1 MCALAG
7 TLAQRYR
14 ADTRFHLRGLTPE
27 SRAIVAEPQ
36 KNAAFVTC
44 RQVESC
50 SYKEL
55 LVQDRLLFVI
65 SPPRAGSTLLQQMLG
80 SHTQIYTH
88 PEPHL
93 ITPLA
98 YLGYHG
104 TVDKAPFDHINGA
117 EAMRAFVSR
126 LPRGEDDYLD
136 ALRAYTDTLYG
147 RMLASSD
154 KRYFLDKTPA
164 YATVLPFL
172 TKLYPNAKYVVLTR
186 HPLAVMSSY
195 ANSFFV
201 GDWHDAH
208 AFNPVLERYVPAM
221 AKMIREARVPLLQ
234 VGYENLVAQPEAQLE
249 RIFTFLGLE
258 HEPDAVNYKKKFQA
272 QAGMGDPIGVK
283 KHDRPSTESVEK
295 WVPELL
301 QDERKLSLARDISA
315 QLSDEDLET
324 WGYPRATLFSAL
336 EQANG
341 ASKKLPKPPVFNKYV
356 FQRRVMLA
364 LKKDIDKRAHG
375 KLIKRVKYYCDVLLR
390 EQ

>member
-1 MCALAG
+1 M
-7 TLAQRYR
+7 
-14 ADTRFHLRGLTPE
+14 
-27 SRAIVAEPQ
+27 
-36 KNAAFVTC
+36 
-44 RQVESC
+44 
-50 SYKEL
+50 
-55 LVQDRLLFVI
+55 QDQLLFVI

-80 SHTQIYTH
+80 SHAGIYTH

-104 TVDKAPFDHINGA
+104 NVDKAPFDHINGA
-117 EAMRAFVSR
+117 EAIRSYVDQ

-136 ALRAYTDTLYG
+136 ALRAYTDTMYG
-147 RMLASSD
+147 RMLESSGR
-154 KRYFLDKTPA
+154 RYFLDKTPA

-172 TKLYPNAKYVVLTR
+172 TRLYPRAKYVVLTR

-208 AFNPVLERYVPAM
+208 AFNPVVERYVPAM
-221 AKMIREARVPLLQ
+221 AQLLRDRNVPLLQ
-234 VGYENLVAQPEAQLE
+234 VGYEQLVAQPEAELAK
-249 RIFTFLGLE
+249 IFEFLGLE
-258 HEPDAVNYKKKFQA
+258 NDPGAVNYGKRFEAKE
-272 QAGMGDPIGVK
+272 GMGDPIGVK

-301 QDERKLSLARDISA
+301 SDAKKLKLAQEIIARLDDA
-315 QLSDEDLET
+315 DLET
-324 WGYPRATLFSAL
+324 WGYPRATIFAGL
-336 EQANG
+336 ERGTAKQ
-341 ASKKLPKPPVFNKYV
+341 LPKPPVFNKYV

-364 LKKDIDKRAHG
+364 LKKDIGTRPHG
-375 KLIKRVKYYCDVLLR
+375 RLLKRVKYYCDVLLR